1 PFLALLSGFFI
12 FVLFVLSIVA
22 KTQIPRLWV
31 STTWWT
37 PTADFFFHGIDGKS
51 TIERVSVDIVSG
63 TSSYRAWHFFK

>member
-1 PFLALLSGFFI
+1 M
-12 FVLFVLSIVA
+12 
-22 KTQIPRLWV
+22 

-37 PTADFFFHGIDGKS
+37 PTVDFFFHGIDGKS

>member
-1 PFLALLSGFFI
+1 M
-12 FVLFVLSIVA
+12 
-22 KTQIPRLWV
+22 